1 MDRRGLAQEL
11 RRWLVEEMGVPPQK
25 APPEEV
31 LQRLFIG
38 QCADI
43 WKYVIRH
50 MRSQRTV
57 KNIEGNLLWYQQL
70 QHSEAQRSVE
80 EEEQQRRKQLC
91 REILELRS
99 ELQHL
104 QEQIQSAEQEIVS
117 QELNSEKLQ
126 DYRRR
131 TLLLRAFNKKREQE
145 CETLRESNTRIQYR
159 CEQLQDV
166 SRVSQREIIFPLL
179 ESSSASG
186 ALPEP
191 EVMRDVREVCQ
202 MRFQFL
208 RSLCDD
214 AISGSS
220 LARGGEELRSLSH
233 QQWMSMAE
241 KVWSSHPPNHIVS
254 SLERLALEATW
265 DLGQLQSSL
274 TADPSQI
281 SSSISDTTCE
291 THDSRDALETS
302 KRARSYYESDR
313 HNSPDILP
321 SFNSL
326 IQEGWAESVKVTTQL
341 HSVQHQMQEVS
352 ERLAGKI
359 QEVHKTL
366 SDDSEVSQLCRAA
379 FDAELRSVLLR
390 GCHDALLQECRTLQE
405 SSVDR
410 KQEVRHLQQQQLNIQ
425 DSCLLLDKK
434 QKQIQ
439 ILIKGNSTT
448 KCQIRRSCAEV
459 LKYVKEKLLL
469 RPQEVSQESQRLK
482 DSIMKDVKH
491 FSAISLPALQK
502 LSTDGVNEVPAQ
514 DLSINRLSTPHCPYF
529 NVYRGIYTS
538 IGLPLY
544 KAPETILSHV
554 SDMKKQLLFLRSQ
567 LNSRNQAVSKIQK
580 QLRESQ
586 NPDTDTLLKLLSAHY
601 AQQTNKLVPRLQRL
615 IEQCEKS
622 QEYAAEAQATVTDWW
637 EQPAQTCLPWEQRG
651 GLTLQ
656 QWRDRWTVAVT
667 ALQRSSGGRR

>member
-302 KRARSYYESDR
+302 KRAR
-313 HNSPDILP
+313 I
-321 SFNSL
+321 FFSL
-326 IQEGWAESVKVTTQL
+326 CPQEGWAESVKVTTQL

-502 LSTDGVNEVPAQ
+502 LSTDGSVILGSGLWCLRRHDLNLPPA
-514 DLSINRLSTPHCPYF
+514 
-529 NVYRGIYTS
+529 
-538 IGLPLY
+538 LPF
-544 KAPETILSHV
+544 APETILSHV